1 MNKTYKYTI
10 TYKGTRLLTY
20 DWIDD
25 KGDKV
30 ERTVTDSN
38 LNAFFFLLDCLDRLG
53 YSRVR

>member
-10 TYKGTRLLTY
+10 KSNGTRLLTY

-25 KGDKV
+25 EGDKV

-38 LNAFFFLLDCLDRLG
+38 PNAFFFLLDCLDRLG
-53 YSRVR
+53 YTHIK